1 MVMAL
6 SEVVRSN
13 AQRTAALVK
22 WTLDRERRRRSSPVS
37 SMRSFWGLL
46 LAYWLSE
53 RWREAWGLTFL
64 ILLLTGLSAQASV
77 WFALTSGELVN
88 RIANFHHPTVP
99 TTPSSLLSTAGTL
112 AAIAI
117 TRDAGFTAVR
127 HFSRPRSTGNGAS
140 GWTNASTGR
149 CSIPT
154 TPISTFSRTGLVPR
168 RRMRAHRPTT
178 STREY
183 RKRSRA

>member
-1 MVMAL
+1 MEMAL

-22 WTLDRERRRRSSPVS
+22 WTFDRKRRRRSSPVS

-53 RWREAWGLTFL
+53 RWREAWALTFV

-99 TTPSSLLSTAGTL
+99 TTPSSLLTTAATL

-127 HFSRPRSTGNGAS
+127 HFFSTTLHRKPSEGSAAMS
-140 GWTNASTGR
+140 ALRFSISSTLQ
-149 CSIPT
+149 I
-154 TPISTFSRTGLVPR
+154 TP
-168 RRMRAHRPTT
+168 
-178 STREY
+178 
-183 RKRSRA
+183 

>member
-1 MVMAL
+1 MEMAL

-22 WTLDRERRRRSSPVS
+22 WTLGRERPRRSSPVS

-77 WFALTSGELVN
+77 YFALTSGELS
-88 RIANFHHPTVP
+88 IGSPIF
-99 TTPSSLLSTAGTL
+99 TTPPCP
-112 AAIAI
+112 
-117 TRDAGFTAVR
+117 
-127 HFSRPRSTGNGAS
+127 PR
-140 GWTNASTGR
+140 
-149 CSIPT
+149 
-154 TPISTFSRTGLVPR
+154 LR
-168 RRMRAHRPTT
+168 R
-178 STREY
+178 S
-183 RKRSRA
+183 